1 MQYLTPESDAV
12 HISCQV
18 LNFQANRL
26 FISKQ
31 NIAPTIVSGPFQ
43 VHKAK
48 DKCINVA
55 KSMNYTHIGVMGGY
69 CIHTKLQ
76 ADPDQYNGQS
86 HVKCKD
92 GVGNYDP
99 SSTTQY
105 MDIYRLTIITRVSE
119 QPSNLI
125 TVKALQSASGAPPH
139 IGFAVTYY
147 SVIILL
153 LPILTWL

>member
-1 MQYLTPESDAV
+1 MQYLTSGSDAE

-18 LNFQANRL
+18 LNFQTNHM
-26 FISKQ
+26 FIHKQ
-31 NIAPTIVSGPFQ
+31 NMAPTIVSGPFL

-69 CIHTKLQ
+69 CIHTKFEI
-76 ADPDQYNGQS
+76 DPDQHNVKS
-86 HVKCKD
+86 HVECKD
-92 GVGNYDP
+92 GVGNYNP
-99 SSTTQY
+99 SSTIQY
-105 MDIYRLTIITRVSE
+105 MDIYRLTSTTKISE
-119 QPSNLI
+119 QASNLSI
-125 TVKALQSASGAPPH
+125 VKAVESVSGAVYSGAPPH
-139 IGFAVTYY
+139 MGC